1 MQIVE
6 PKQEN
11 SGVPQGNFMK
21 RHRVPKSED
30 DYFTIQDIEVGCSI
44 ELYGRIFHVNGC
56 NESTRNFLRNMK
68 GAEPNANSLP
78 PVDRYETER
87 RDLMSRETGKDPTVS
102 HNIQKNPMKVFAEAA
117 LGNTVDNSG
126 RHGFLKYGTSVLR
139 FYCYWDDS
147 SSLYGDVLMFKVHY
161 FLYDNTIEILTVCHQ
176 GSFV

>member
-1 MQIVE
+1 MLILL
-6 PKQEN
+6 
-11 SGVPQGNFMK
+11 K
-21 RHRVPKSED
+21 RAFS
-30 DYFTIQDIEVGCSI
+30 Q
-44 ELYGRIFHVNGC
+44 
-56 NESTRNFLRNMK
+56 
-68 GAEPNANSLP
+68 
-78 PVDRYETER
+78 
-87 RDLMSRETGKDPTVS
+87 
-102 HNIQKNPMKVFAEAA
+102 VFAEAA